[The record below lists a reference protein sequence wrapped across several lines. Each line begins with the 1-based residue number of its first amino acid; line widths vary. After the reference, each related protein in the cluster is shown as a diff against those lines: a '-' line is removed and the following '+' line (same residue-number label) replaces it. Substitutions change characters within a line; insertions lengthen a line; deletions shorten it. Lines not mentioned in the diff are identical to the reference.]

1 MFHLP
6 NGQLDSTEDGLRI
19 FNLFEFKRAIVF
31 RISAWGGT
39 MGGHNNSIILKKVSP
54 DKGEEESAVQL
65 EFSIVM
71 TALIIILITGGY
83 FIYNGFVG

>member
-1 MFHLP
+1 
-6 NGQLDSTEDGLRI
+6 
-19 FNLFEFKRAIVF
+19 
-31 RISAWGGT
+31 